1 MLSGVRIV
9 PNHNSQCGNRR
20 LPLSTNSTPE
30 ALANTEVDS
39 DRPKIVTTSAI
50 QSVDHGLSVYRHGQ
64 AVAAQLRSFLQPR
77 RRSFSGWFR
86 LPGVVRASTLTDQCQ
101 LVKHKYENI
110 VRLDMSQ
117 RSQTRKGPSERR
129 WQRTNEFISDPEAHT
144 TRTCCLVSLQPL
156 LQDGFAFCSIPP
168 TFELWSLVTK
178 LLRICHIQTS
188 SVATY
193 ASLSLSPW
201 NRARHMVFSDHTTT
215 ILHFVRPTFALLC
228 IISSLS
234 SFMNHH
240 GVSYVLLP
248 PPRAPLHRSSG
259 PGPCT

>member
-1 MLSGVRIV
+1 MKTLYGWT
-9 PNHNSQCGNRR
+9 CRR
-20 LPLSTNSTPE
+20 E
-30 ALANTEVDS
+30 
-39 DRPKIVTTSAI
+39 R
-50 QSVDHGLSVYRHGQ
+50 
-64 AVAAQLRSFLQPR
+64 
-77 RRSFSGWFR
+77 
-86 LPGVVRASTLTDQCQ
+86 
-101 LVKHKYENI
+101 
-110 VRLDMSQ
+110 
-117 RSQTRKGPSERR
+117 QTRKGPSERR

-144 TRTCCLVSLQPL
+144 TRTCCLVSLQPF
-156 LQDGFAFCSIPP
+156 LQDGFAFYSIPP

-178 LLRICHIQTS
+178 LLRTCCIQTS

-201 NRARHMVFSDHTTT
+201 NRVRHIT
-215 ILHFVRPTFALLC
+215 ILHFVRPTFTLLR

-248 PPRAPLHRSSG
+248 PPRAPLNRSSG